1 MNIYQKLLEVRKTV
15 PYLQKTASGAQYKYT
30 GSSQVLSSV
39 REKLDEL
46 GLLLITRITDSKL
59 TSQANSKGTMVNM
72 TELTLEFTWVNVEK
86 PEETIVIPFYAQGV
100 DLAGEKGVGKALTYG
115 EKYFILKQF
124 NIPTDQDDPDAFQK
138 KVEQSKP
145 PKPPKTITVMQFGDL
160 KTKALKFANLRGQT
174 ENAVF
179 SALKIKDIDSINES
193 EFNQHMEQLDV
204 WISKVDKGSA

>member
-1 MNIYQKLLEVRKTV
+1 VEGNEHISKIVRSEKNGSISPKNSIRRTV
-15 PYLQKTASGAQYKYT
+15 QIHR
-30 GSSQVLSSV
+30 SSQVLSAV

-46 GLLLITRITDSKL
+46 GLVLITRITDSKL
-59 TSQANSKGTMVNM
+59 TSEANSKGTMVNM
-72 TELTLEFTWVNVEK
+72 TELTLEFTWVNAEK

-124 NIPTDQDDPDAFQK
+124 NIATDQDDPDAFQK
-138 KVEQSKP
+138 KLEQSKP
-145 PKPPKTITVMQFGDL
+145 TKTVTEKQVGDL

-179 SALKIKDIDSINES
+179 SALKIKDIESINEN
-193 EFNQHMEQLDV
+193 EFNQHMKQLDV
-204 WISKVDKGSA
+204 WISKVEKDSK

>member
-1 MNIYQKLLEVRKTV
+1 MSIYQKLLEVRKTV

-30 GSSQVLSSV
+30 GSSQVLSAV

-59 TSQANSKGTMVNM
+59 TSAANSKGTLVNM
-72 TELTLEFTWVNVEK
+72 TELTLEFTWVNTEK
-86 PEETIVIPFYAQGV
+86 PEEKIVIPFYAQGV

-138 KVEQSKP
+138 KLEESKP
-145 PKPPKTITVMQFGDL
+145 PKLITAKQVADL
-160 KTKALKFANLRGQT
+160 KTKCLTFAKLRDKTLEAVYSALKFNDIEKLR
-174 ENAVF
+174 E
-179 SALKIKDIDSINES
+179 E
-193 EFNQHMEQLDV
+193 EFNQHMKQLDV
-204 WISKVDKGSA
+204 WISKVEKESA

>member
-1 MNIYQKLLEVRKTV
+1 MNIYKKLLEVRKTV
-15 PYLQKTASGAQYKYT
+15 PYLQKTASGSQYKYT

-46 GLLLITRITDSKL
+46 GLVLITRITNSKL
-59 TSQANSKGTMVNM
+59 TSEANSKGTMVNM
-72 TELTLEFTWVNVEK
+72 TELTLEFTWVNAEK

-124 NIPTDQDDPDAFQK
+124 NIATDQDDPDEFQK
-138 KVEQSKP
+138 KIEQS
-145 PKPPKTITVMQFGDL
+145 KPPKTITVMQAGDL

-174 ENAVF
+174 EKAVF

-193 EFNQHMEQLDV
+193 EFHQHMKQLDV
-204 WISKVDKGSA
+204 WISKVGKGSE

>member
-46 GLLLITRITDSKL
+46 GLVLITRITDSKL
-59 TSQANSKGTMVNM
+59 TSEANSKGTTVNM
-72 TELTLEFTWVNVEK
+72 TELTLEFTWVNTEK
-86 PEETIVIPFYAQGV
+86 PEEAIVIPFYAQGV

-124 NIPTDQDDPDAFQK
+124 NIATDQDDPDAFQK

-145 PKPPKTITVMQFGDL
+145 PKLITEKQVGDL
-160 KTKALKFANLRGQT
+160 KTKALKFANLRGGT
-174 ENAVF
+174 EIATLK
-179 SALKIKDIDSINES
+179 ALKIKDIDNINEI
-193 EFNQHMEQLDV
+193 EFNQHMKQLDV
-204 WISKVDKGSA
+204 WISKVEKDSK